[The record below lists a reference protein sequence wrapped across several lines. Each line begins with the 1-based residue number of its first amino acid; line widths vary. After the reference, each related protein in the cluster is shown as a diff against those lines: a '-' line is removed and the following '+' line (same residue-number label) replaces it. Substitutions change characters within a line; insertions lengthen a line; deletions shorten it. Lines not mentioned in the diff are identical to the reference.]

1 MYTGS
6 SSDKRSSADESSHE
20 VGGSSSSSSSSSSAS
35 RDHPPADLSE
45 VLDPGSYRRLND
57 VRKQIWTSGLQGLA
71 FGTLLGFGGHRLYAV
86 AAKSQKGKLPPLPK
100 HSLIPTVMI
109 SGALVS
115 FAFSAVAGRVGL
127 QGVGDIFQENAKPTS
142 TYMKQQLQNQRE
154 IRRESED
161 AFLRRQAAI
170 QEALEK
176 KQQQERF
183 GGAPPEAGRS
193 F

>member
-1 MYTGS
+1 MYSGS
-6 SSDKRSSADESSHE
+6 SSGKDGEISSINGTPRPDQTDRPE
-20 VGGSSSSSSSSSSAS
+20 
-35 RDHPPADLSE
+35 DLSE

-57 VRKQIWTSGLQGLA
+57 VRKQIWLNGLQGLVC
-71 FGTLLGFGGHRLYAV
+71 GTLVGAGSHRLYAL

-100 HSLIPTVMI
+100 YSFIPTVMI

-127 QGVGDIFQENAKPTS
+127 QNVGDIFQENAKPTS
-142 TYMKQQLQNQRE
+142 AYMKQQLQNQRE
-154 IRRESED
+154 IRRESEE
-161 AFLRRQAAI
+161 AFVRRQAAI